1 GCDSTSTRPSRPC
14 GRSRMRSPSR
24 RSRSCTACL
33 WRNSGP
39 RGLELARFLLA
50 RPEDFLQLEQRALW
64 KVRVRNRNKAE
75 GPSMKATFDV
85 LLLELLKREDALPT
99 SPAWHGATGTYR
111 ERVQQAYAH
120 NQQLREAE
128 VGPAWSSCEWF
139 GALRAADRM
148 SWSRLLKRAE
158 A

>member
-1 GCDSTSTRPSRPC
+1 
-14 GRSRMRSPSR
+14 M
-24 RSRSCTACL
+24 
-33 WRNSGP
+33 N
-39 RGLELARFLLA
+39 
-50 RPEDFLQLEQRALW
+50 
-64 KVRVRNRNKAE
+64 
-75 GPSMKATFDV
+75 ATFDV

-158 A
+158 ATGLIEVFRPGGLAKNLKLTAAGRTAAEALSSKRQRCRTASPEVAEPGCPREADGE